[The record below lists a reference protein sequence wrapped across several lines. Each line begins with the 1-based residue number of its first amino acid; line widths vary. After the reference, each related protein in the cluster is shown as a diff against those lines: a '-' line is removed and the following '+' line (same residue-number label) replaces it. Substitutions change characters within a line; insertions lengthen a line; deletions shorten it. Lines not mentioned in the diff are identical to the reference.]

1 MNRMHLPLS
10 AKQEQRSSFLRGFL
24 ENSVF
29 GIKILNHGRLLLIRF
44 FSLVPPQTPEAVDP
58 LVITHIEKEYAKLGS
73 KNKLT
78 VESLHGGSP
87 WVADHRHWNYEAA
100 TMVRVSSIVRTM
112 LNTRNFEQ
120 EIYRWDPDLTRE
132 GGSIPVTLKFA

>member
-1 MNRMHLPLS
+1 MASRALS
-10 AKQEQRSSFLRGFL
+10 AKQEQRPSFLRGFL

-44 FSLVPPQTPEAVDP
+44 SRLVPPQTPEAVDP

-78 VESLHGGSP
+78 VESLHGGRP

-100 TMVRVSSIVRTM
+100 KRATKVRILSIIRTM
-112 LNTRNFEQ
+112 LNT
-120 EIYRWDPDLTRE
+120 PKL
-132 GGSIPVTLKFA
+132 